1 MTSGEPQTLELDDF
15 IIKKYEIKK
24 RIGKGAYGI
33 VWKACERKSKKV
45 VALKKIFDAF
55 TNQTDAQRT
64 YREIMFLKAFSGHP
78 NVIRLLGV
86 HSALNYKDI
95 YLVFEYMD
103 TDLHRVILSKDILKD
118 VHKRYIMY
126 QLLKA
131 TLFLHSGNVIHRDQ
145 KPSNILIDTNCTC
158 KIADF
163 GLARSLSQLSDT
175 PVGHGDLTDYVAT
188 RWYRAPEILVGSTCY
203 TKGIDMWSL
212 GCILAEML
220 LEKPVFPGPSSIQQ
234 LQLIS
239 QTLPPP
245 TKEDMKIFAGTYG
258 SKLFS
263 QKPPGKHATLDEIL
277 REAPSDAVDLVKK
290 LLVLNPLKRLTAAEA
305 LKHDYV
311 AKFHAID
318 SEPVL
323 CNPVTPPLN
332 DNVMLS
338 VDEYRSKLYELAVAP
353 SAASG
358 SRHHASR
365 SRRQHQTPQ
374 QQSNPSKNQLRP
386 TATEPK
392 QVASRPRPATQAS
405 LASYSTAEARRNSL
419 QKKDS
424 SSNLASSGMGA
435 GGENFS
441 KTTAKKMERKSSLP
455 ILSSVSAA
463 AAASSNNKCLMPASK
478 TVSSGL
484 AHPSTTSQPLSGQ
497 DKPKLRRTSTPGGTQ
512 ATKASISGQRQWWY

>member
-1 MTSGEPQTLELDDF
+1 MSSGEVQSLELDDF
-15 IIKKYEIKK
+15 ITKKYEIKK

-33 VWKACERKSKKV
+33 VWKAVDRKSKKI

-64 YREIMFLKAFSGHP
+64 YREITFLKAFSGHP
-78 NVIRLLGV
+78 NIIQLLGI
-86 HSALNYKDI
+86 HSAANFKDI

-131 TLFLHSGNVIHRDQ
+131 TLYLHSGNVIHRDQ

-158 KIADF
+158 KVADF

-175 PVGHGDLTDYVAT
+175 PVGNGELTDYVAT

-220 LEKPVFPGPSSIQQ
+220 LEKPIFPGPSSIQQ

-239 QTLPPP
+239 QTLPAP
-245 TKEDMKIFAGTYG
+245 TREDMKIFAGTYG
-258 SKLFS
+258 SKLFA
-263 QKPPGKHATLDEIL
+263 QKPPGRHTSVEEIL
-277 REAPSDAVDLVKK
+277 KEAPADAVDLVKK

-318 SEPVL
+318 SEPVR
-323 CNPVTPPLN
+323 CSPVTPPLD
-332 DNVMLS
+332 DNIMLS
-338 VDEYRSKLYELAVAP
+338 VDEYRSKLYELANFGG
-353 SAASG
+353 AARPAAVQPRAR
-358 SRHHASR
+358 RHH
-365 SRRQHQTPQ
+365 TPQ
-374 QQSNPSKNQLRP
+374 
-386 TATEPK
+386 PK
-392 QVASRPRPATQAS
+392 PQNSAFRAVAVAAQVKPEKAPRVRPATQPP
-405 LASYSTAEARRNSL
+405 LVQERRMSL
-419 QKKDS
+419 QKKDP
-424 SSNLASSGMGA
+424 NVQLNEKAVTK
-435 GGENFS
+435 N
-441 KTTAKKMERKSSLP
+441 KLHERKSSLP
-455 ILSSVSAA
+455 ILNGASAA
-463 AAASSNNKCLMPASK
+463 APGLTKCLPASK
-478 TVSSGL
+478 T
-484 AHPSTTSQPLSGQ
+484 TSAIANPAAPLQ
-497 DKPKLRRTSTPGGTQ
+497 EKPKLRRSSVHYDFKQTMARRS
-512 ATKASISGQRQWWY
+512 WY